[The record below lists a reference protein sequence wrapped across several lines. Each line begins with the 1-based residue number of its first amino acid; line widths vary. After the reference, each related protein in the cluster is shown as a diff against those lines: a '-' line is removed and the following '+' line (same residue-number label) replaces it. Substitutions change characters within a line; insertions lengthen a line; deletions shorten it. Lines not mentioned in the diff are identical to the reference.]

1 MLGVCCT
8 HFEGGDCQAIQG
20 HCADGCAWEE
30 AAWERLAAYEDTG
43 LKPEE
48 VTQIKLAI
56 MGKSLAE
63 IKEFEGVSIDRMI
76 ELTQAEKDGRL
87 VVLPDAKYTDADGEK
102 ALQTAMWTCGN
113 TNNPVTR
120 YTADAIA
127 EKLCREARDKNPPL
141 TQKELQWM
149 DGEPVWIVQEG
160 RSGRWD
166 LIRRRTTSGIS
177 TYVHG
182 FLAWADCGKIWRA
195 YRYRLEPSAN
205 EEETDGTAYNSH

>member
-43 LKPEE
+43 LEPEE

-63 IKEFEGVSIDRMI
+63 IKEFEGVSINRMI
-76 ELTQAEKDGRL
+76 ELTQAEKDERL

-102 ALQTAMWTCGN
+102 ALQKAMWTCGN

-141 TQKELQWM
+141 TLEELREM
-149 DGEPVWIVQEG
+149 DGEPVWIIPMRG
-160 RSGRWD
+160 SGGFCTWMLVDAEYELCREA
-166 LIRRRTTSGIS
+166 
-177 TYVHG
+177 HG
-182 FLAWADCGKIWRA
+182 EMAVFENCGKTWLA
-195 YRYRLEPSAN
+195 YRRKP
-205 EEETDGTAYNSH
+205 EEG

>member
-1 MLGVCCT
+1 MTNEEIIRSL
-8 HFEGGDCQAIQG
+8 EDQAKDKKQL
-20 HCADGCAWEE
+20 ADGDLESISTQDASALIS
-30 AAWERLAAYEDTG
+30 AATLLR
-43 LKPEE
+43 
-48 VTQIKLAI
+48 
-56 MGKSLAE
+56 
-63 IKEFEGVSIDRMI
+63 SI
-76 ELTQAEKDGRL
+76 LTQAQEKRPPCYIEEKRDTAYPLCAGRGF
-87 VVLPDAKYTDADGEK
+87 ANCAHCAFWTDLDED
-102 ALQTAMWTCGN
+102 QDESRVN
-113 TNNPVTR
+113 R
-120 YTADAIA
+120 
-127 EKLCREARDKNPPL
+127 PL

-205 EEETDGTAYNSH
+205 EEETDGTAYNSQ